1 MPGIKTPRHG
11 SLGFYPRT
19 RAVRIYPALTT
30 YPKEDK
36 PKVLGFAG
44 YKTAML
50 HAIVVDSKKTS
61 LTSGQEVSV
70 PITVLECPPIKVAGI
85 RAYKNTVNGLAVFT
99 EALTK
104 DITKELERKINVS
117 GFKTEE
123 KLAQIEK
130 NLDKI
135 SKIRLIVCTQPKLT
149 GIEKKTPEIFE
160 LEVGGSVIK
169 EVFDFA
175 KNMLGKDVSVK
186 DVTKEG
192 ELVDV
197 IAVTKGKGMS
207 GPVKRFGIRIQV
219 RKAGKKRRHTGTLG
233 QERPGK
239 VRHTVPM
246 AGQLGFFTRT
256 ELNKRV
262 LKIGE
267 RGEEITPQQGFKHY
281 GKLKDNYLLL
291 EGSIPGGSKRL
302 VLFRPS
308 IRPQKLKFYLP
319 EIKEIVK

>member
-1 MPGIKTPRHG
+1 MPGIKRPRHG
-11 SLGFYPRT
+11 SLGYYPRK
-19 RAVRIYPALTT
+19 RAARIYPALTT
-30 YPKEDK
+30 YPVEDK
-36 PKVLGFAG
+36 PKVMGFAG
-44 YKTAML
+44 YKTAMF
-50 HAIVVDSKKTS
+50 HAIVIDGRKGSNTF
-61 LTSGQEVSV
+61 GQELSI
-70 PITVLECPPIKVAGI
+70 PITVLECPPLKAMGI
-85 RAYKNTVNGLAVFT
+85 RAYQNTVDGLKVIT
-99 EALTK
+99 DALAK
-104 DITKELERKINVS
+104 DLPKELERKIKIT

-123 KLAQIEK
+123 KLADMEK

-160 LEVGGSVIK
+160 LEIGGKDIK
-169 EVFDFA
+169 ENWDFA
-175 KNMLGKDVSVK
+175 KNMLGKDITAN
-186 DVTKEG
+186 DITKEG

-197 IAVTKGKGMS
+197 TAVTKGKGMA
-207 GPVKRFGIRIQV
+207 GPVKRFGIRVQV

-239 VRHTVPM
+239 VRWTVPM

-267 RGEEITPQQGFKHY
+267 KGEEITPKQGFNKY
-281 GKLKDNYLLL
+281 GKVKTNYLLL
-291 EGSIPGGSKRL
+291 EGSIPGARKRL
-302 VLFRPS
+302 ILFRPA

>member
-1 MPGIKTPRHG
+1 MPSKKKPRDG
-11 SLGFYPRT
+11 SLGYYPRT
-19 RAVRIYPALTT
+19 RAIRIYPALTT

-50 HAIVVDSKKTS
+50 HAMVVDGRKTS
-61 LTSGQEVSV
+61 MTAGQEISV
-70 PITVLECPPIKVAGI
+70 PITVLECPPIKAVGL
-85 RAYKNTVNGLAVFT
+85 RAYQNTVHGLNVFS
-99 EALTK
+99 EALAK
-104 DITKELERKINVS
+104 DLPKELERKINL
-117 GFKTEE
+117 GDFKTEE
-123 KLAQIEK
+123 KLGQIEK

-149 GIEKKTPEIFE
+149 GIKKKTPEIFE
-160 LEVGGSVIK
+160 LEVGGNVIK

-175 KNMLGKDVSVK
+175 KNMLGKDISIK

-197 IAVTKGKGMS
+197 KAVTKGKGMA
-207 GPVKRFGIRIQV
+207 GPVKRFGIRVQN
-219 RKAGKKRRHTGTLG
+219 RKAGKKRRHVGSLG

-239 VRHTVPM
+239 VRHTVAM

-256 ELNKRV
+256 EVNKRV

-267 RGEEITPQQGFKHY
+267 KGDEITPKQGFKNY
-281 GKLKDNYLLL
+281 GKVKESYLLL
-291 EGSIPGGSKRL
+291 EGSVPGGKKRL
-302 VLFRPS
+302 ILFRPA
-308 IRPQKLKFYLP
+308 IRPSKLKFSLP